1 MVEQKGVSYA
11 DYMHNTLYGSPFE
24 QSTPLVDKT
33 REKCALGSRFGVS
46 GTRGVP
52 SKRREQLRA
61 QNGSWT
67 RVGACIVRTVMHLE
81 QGLAIFYHLVKSCVV
96 SSWIRSCRIS
106 IKGEHSFHVHQ
117 FFECSRNGKIPGQ

>member
-1 MVEQKGVSYA
+1 
-11 DYMHNTLYGSPFE
+11 MHNTVYRSPFE

-52 SKRREQLRA
+52 PKRREQLRA

-67 RVGACIVRTVMHLE
+67 GVGACIVRTMMHLE
-81 QGLAIFYHLVKSCVV
+81 QGLAMFYHFVVSRIV
-96 SSWIRSCRIS
+96 SSWIS